1 MEFIVFFGLAMLT
14 LGVIFTYIE
23 KKKRA
28 KEEDAANRAS
38 RLAFWDQHRV
48 EQYKARSSRASR
60 YIPTMSKP
68 GTMSHA
74 LAEENNRRSS
84 SDDLMDTIITTYVVS
99 SMFDSSDSSSSF
111 DSGGGSSDT
120 SDWSGGGG
128 DFSGGGSSGDW

>member
-1 MEFIVFFGLAMLT
+1 MEFLVFFGLAMLT
-14 LGVIFTYIE
+14 LGAIFTYIE

-38 RLAFWDQHRV
+38 RRAFWDQHHA
-48 EQYKARSSRASR
+48 EQAKARSARASR

-84 SDDLMDTIITTYVVS
+84 SDDVIDTIITTYVVS

-111 DSGGGSSDT
+111 DSGGSSDT